1 MKDYYRCILPQ
12 SGFTLPWKSIWRS
25 KAPPRVAFFVWTAA
39 LGRIL
44 TTDNLRRRRVI
55 VLDYCWLCKRN
66 GESIPHLLLHCSY
79 ARELWNFFLNIF
91 GISWVMP
98 FGIVDFL
105 SCWGGGC
112 RNTRI
117 RKVWDMV
124 PLCIFWCIWWE
135 RNTRCF
141 EGMERNLLEL
151 KGLVLRTLMEWSKA
165 AGVLVFSSALDF
177 LESCNA

>member
-1 MKDYYRCILPQ
+1 VKIECIWNSEIDSWSDQLC
-12 SGFTLPWKSIWRS
+12 KY
-25 KAPPRVAFFVWTAA
+25 
-39 LGRIL
+39 
-44 TTDNLRRRRVI
+44 DNLFQM
-55 VLDYCWLCKRN
+55 WA
-66 GESIPHLLLHCSY
+66 H
-79 ARELWNFFLNIF
+79 
-91 GISWVMP
+91 VM
-98 FGIVDFL
+98 V
-105 SCWGGGC
+105 WGGGC

-135 RNTRCF
+135 RNARCF
-141 EGMERNLLEL
+141 EGMERNVLEL